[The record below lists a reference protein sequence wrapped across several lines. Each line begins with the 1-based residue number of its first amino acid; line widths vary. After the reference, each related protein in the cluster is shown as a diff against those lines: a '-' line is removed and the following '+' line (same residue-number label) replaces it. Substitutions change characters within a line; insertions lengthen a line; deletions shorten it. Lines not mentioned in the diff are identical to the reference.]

1 MNRLVSVLVST
12 ATQTQT
18 QTSDCYATQAAQ
30 LIVLQGL
37 PAHAV
42 VALQTQRVPLICK
55 GFWRFLCKNIDRLIV
70 NFAFRIWYGNLL
82 DTVARA
88 YIVVYSFSKLQ
99 CIAQSTALD
108 CAAAFCHLAA
118 CLSCCFVSQLLLQ
131 RSSLSH
137 AQRPASILL
146 LSLSL
151 SLTLPLPLSLSILS
165 SGVARRFASSLWLV
179 FGLGTWLSH

>member
-1 MNRLVSVLVST
+1 MPGNESLSQCSGINSNSDSDFRLLCNAGCT
-12 ATQTQT
+12 AH
-18 QTSDCYATQAAQ
+18 CLA
-30 LIVLQGL
+30 GL

-55 GFWRFLCKNIDRLIV
+55 GFWRFICKNIDRLIV

-108 CAAAFCHLAA
+108 CAAGFCHLAA

-137 AQRPASILL
+137 AQHPASILP

-151 SLTLPLPLSLSILS
+151 SLTLPLSLSILS